1 MEGNVSSVQSRPVES
16 RTRHTTTRHP
26 SDPQSSQSKP
36 TDTPTRDQEKWDAWD
51 ANKGL
56 SRTEAKRR
64 YIETLIRTMKTYA
77 SDTSASQALVSEL
90 EFVWTQV
97 KDAAAIGQSDPSHGN
112 DSDRDAARD
121 QHDEND
127 AFHDAP
133 ISQFDDEDDA
143 DDNDEGDNNI
153 NDRDAAS
160 ALTPSRSTRSR
171 AMGGTNE
178 PGTPRRW
185 RKRIE
190 AQLIRLNV
198 QIAALSEQVESRSY
212 LGSRRG
218 YGGAGGGAG
227 GSSGLGGG
235 GGGGVVARV
244 VAFVARTSWFLAKV
258 AMVDS
263 LLVLVFLLYL
273 RRRSRERLKDAVRV
287 VLGDAQTVALGIAG
301 RVQQVGSQLA
311 HRT

>member
-1 MEGNVSSVQSRPVES
+1 MEGNVSSVQSRPAEP
-16 RTRHTTTRHP
+16 RTRHTSARQP
-26 SDPQSSQSKP
+26 CNPASSQPNP
-36 TDTPTRDQEKWDAWD
+36 TDTLTRDQEKWDAWD

-77 SDTSASQALVSEL
+77 SDTPDSQALVSEL
-90 EFVWTQV
+90 EFVWMQV
-97 KDAAAIGQSDPSHGN
+97 KDAAAIGQSDPSHGD

-121 QHDEND
+121 QQDEND
-127 AFHDAP
+127 DIHDAP
-133 ISQFDDEDDA
+133 ISQFDDEDD
-143 DDNDEGDNNI
+143 NDEGDDNVD
-153 NDRDAAS
+153 DRDAAS

-171 AMGGTNE
+171 AISGTNE

-198 QIAALSEQVESRSY
+198 QVAALSEQVESRSY

-218 YGGAGGGAG
+218 YAGAGGG
-227 GSSGLGGG
+227 GS
-235 GGGGVVARV
+235 GGGGVVARI
-244 VAFVARTSWFLAKV
+244 VALVARTSWFLAKI

-263 LLVLVFLLYL
+263 MLVLVLLLYL